1 MFTAWSSATK
11 LRVATL
17 RPGWHCWRFSTG
29 FLLVPFQWER
39 AFVSA
44 EVTPGS
50 GPASLVRWERRL
62 LEAGLVECLVYRG
75 RRACWP
81 SAHRPAERAL
91 SSVLV
96 EPNPAAVPGYSEGV
110 RGHVVAIG
118 AIALCGENGSAMGC
132 RIPDEMEASP
142 AQALETH
149 VLLERR

>member
-39 AFVSA
+39 AFVSP
-44 EVTPGS
+44 EVTPDS
-50 GPASLVRWERRL
+50 GPAPLVRWERRL

-96 EPNPAAVPGYSEGV
+96 EPNPAAVPEYSGGV
-110 RGHVVAIG
+110 GGHVVTIG
-118 AIALCGENGSAMGC
+118 AIALRGENGLAVGF
-132 RIPDEMEASP
+132 RIPVWMEAIP
-142 AQALETH
+142 AQGSETH